1 MDLEF
6 SDTGYRVWYEPDTH
20 TVFFEGSLR
29 LNTADYAPLSAMLK
43 EIVAADPPRLTLH
56 LRGLEFLNS
65 SGINALYKFTIALRR
80 RPGGAPP
87 LTLLSSRAIA
97 WQAKSLPNI
106 KRFLPS
112 ATIETV

>member
-6 SDTGYRVWYEPDTH
+6 SDTGYRVWYEPDTT

-29 LNTADYAPLSAMLK
+29 LNTNAYAPLTQLLGNVLATN
-43 EIVAADPPRLTLH
+43 PQRLTLH

-65 SGINALYKFTIALRR
+65 SGINTLYKFALLLRKRR
-80 RPGGAPP
+80 EP
-87 LTLLSSRAIA
+87 LPLKLLSSRAIA

-112 ATIETV
+112 ATIEVV